1 MYISSQI
8 GVRVDVDD
16 VVYNLIGEISS
27 SSESVA
33 EDGDSDLEKYLIT
46 NSNDSCHQ
54 VMARTKQT
62 ERKEKDDRQQ

>member
-54 VMARTKQT
+54 VMARTEQT
-62 ERKEKDDRQQ
+62 G